1 MLLLYSSR
9 RRAKIPSLWEK
20 SCSRFGVRPLN
31 TARCTQAHTHSS
43 HGRAPVTQVYAYIF
57 YTDITCPLA
66 VIHMTIQRFFLKG
79 ILKIRE
85 SPKSDLK
92 VLPPRESLSAPYR
105 HITPSRAGFM
115 SRVLECCFVFQWR
128 LFHYLI
134 LLLRFL
140 FQYWLL
146 VWFIAFNF
154 QEAFVGLIHGGLA
167 LCNGRYWFEDI
178 NRASIG
184 LLFLSFSPHLSK
196 YIPKIT
202 DQLEKSD
209 KQPGYIL
216 HPLTP

>member
-92 VLPPRESLSAPYR
+92 VLPPHESLSGPL
-105 HITPSRAGFM
+105 PSHYPFVSWLYVPC
-115 SRVLECCFVFQWR
+115 SRMLLCFPVTSVSLSDPSAEVLVPILAVGVVYCF
-128 LFHYLI
+128 
-134 LLLRFL
+134 
-140 FQYWLL
+140 
-146 VWFIAFNF
+146 
-154 QEAFVGLIHGGLA
+154 
-167 LCNGRYWFEDI
+167 
-178 NRASIG
+178 
-184 LLFLSFSPHLSK
+184 
-196 YIPKIT
+196 
-202 DQLEKSD
+202 
-209 KQPGYIL
+209 
-216 HPLTP
+216 